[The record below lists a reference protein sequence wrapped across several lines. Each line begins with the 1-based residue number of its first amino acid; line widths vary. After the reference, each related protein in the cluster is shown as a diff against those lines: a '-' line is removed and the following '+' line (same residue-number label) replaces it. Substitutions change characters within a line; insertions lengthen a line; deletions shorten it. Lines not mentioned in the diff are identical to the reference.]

1 MILTK
6 INKMTKFNYKNNSY
20 NNNQRKIS
28 NKLFRTNNKMILK
41 FYNKYYKLKKL
52 MKKPRQ
58 QKILVVQVKKK
69 NQTIFRN
76 MSHKLLHKL
85 LLIIHHLKK
94 IFLNEK
100 IINQITNISQI
111 LQKI

>member
-76 MSHKLLHKL
+76 MSHKLLKL
-85 LLIIHHLKK
+85 LLIIHPLKK